1 MASLGSDFGRA
12 QPGLAE
18 KFWSINWGLVM
29 LLSVIAGIGFAELY
43 SAANGSWQ
51 PWAGKQA
58 MRYGVFLVVMLA
70 VALIDIRFW
79 LQPVF
84 HIPLWFSS
92 VTVRATHIFYVVSLA
107 LLVYVGIHGRTGM
120 GAQRWIDLGFMQLQP
135 SEMMKVAL
143 VLVLAGYFHG
153 MSPEDMSGFGRMLVR
168 LFIPAL
174 MILVPAALVLKQPD
188 LGTAMM
194 LVATGGAMLF
204 LAGVRWWV
212 FAAVVAAGAGA
223 VPIAWRFLRDYQK
236 NRIYT
241 FLDPESDPL
250 GAGYHSLQS
259 KIAIGSGGGFGKGFM
274 QGSQAHLSFLPEKH
288 TDFIFTMLGEEW
300 GLIGGLVLLALYMLV
315 FIYGYAIAFRAR
327 SQFGRLLA
335 LGITANFFFYVFIN
349 IAMVMGLIP
358 VVGVPLPLISY
369 GGTAMLSVMFGMGL
383 LMSVYVHRDTRIGRF
398 GESEG

>member
-1 MASLGSDFGRA
+1 MALHGSEFGRQ
-12 QPGLAE
+12 QPRLAE
-18 KFWSINWGLVM
+18 KLRSINWGLVL
-29 LLSVIAGIGFAELY
+29 LLSVIAAIGFAMLY

-58 MRYGVFLVVMLA
+58 MRYGVFLVIMIA
-70 VALIDIRFW
+70 VAMIDIRFW
-79 LQPVF
+79 LKDVF
-84 HIPLWFSS
+84 HIFWFA
-92 VTVRATHIFYVVSLA
+92 VRPTHLFYLASFA
-107 LLVYVGIHGRTGM
+107 LLIFVEVHGRLGM

-135 SEMMKVAL
+135 SELMKIAL

-153 MSPEDMSGFGRMLVR
+153 IGPEDMQGFGRLLWR
-168 LFIPAL
+168 LILPAAMVFL
-174 MILVPAALVLKQPD
+174 PAALVLKQPD

-194 LVATGGAMLF
+194 LVATGGAMFF
-204 LAGVRWWV
+204 LAGVRWWL
-212 FAAVVAAGAGA
+212 FAAVAAAGAGV

-259 KIAIGSGGGFGKGFM
+259 KIAIGSGGAFGKGFM

-300 GLIGGLVLLALYMLV
+300 GLLGGLVLLALYTVV

-335 LGITANFFFYVFIN
+335 LGITINLFFYVFIN

-369 GGTAMLSVMFGMGL
+369 GGTAMLTVMFGMGL

-398 GESEG
+398 GESES